1 MKHPR
6 LSEWYKNK
14 LQDKI
19 VKIKNLLIYIIPLI
33 ILIISSKLMLKGSGY
48 AHPTLRDITLVCA
61 LYIILYASKK
71 AYVWIGIPIA
81 ILYAIYTPIGLTFD
95 KPTYQYFASVIAT
108 DAIEGIEFFTQIS
121 IVNYFYAILIIIG
134 ILAFKKLC
142 SKLNIN
148 YYRNKTLMIV
158 LVIIAL
164 INQSPFEYFYNVYE
178 SATKVKEEIITLRDF
193 TKSSEWGKSTLD
205 NNQHYDD
212 YVLIIGES
220 VRRDYMGIYGYPIN
234 NTPFL
239 NRVNSTIIDG
249 LNSADNNT
257 IGSLRLM
264 LTLSDKETV
273 KPNYG
278 LNIVGLAK
286 SAGFKTYWISNQGYI
301 GQHDTPITFIAKH
314 ADVKRFNKL
323 GAFNS
328 NDESDFSLIPLFKK
342 ELTSPTQKKQK
353 RLFIIHLYGSHP
365 NPCGR
370 IEDYDNPF
378 TTKDIKYHNI
388 SCYVASINKTDEVI
402 EAIYSLLEKQ
412 YKQKDRT
419 FSVIYFADHGLSHQD
434 TEEQIKIMHGKTKYA
449 YRVPLIQL
457 SSDQVSTQYIIAK
470 KSGMM
475 FINGL
480 ASWLGI
486 SNPHLKESYHLFTP
500 ESDEEDFGL
509 SEKLEARMDDAINI
523 QEK

>member
-1 MKHPR
+1 
-6 LSEWYKNK
+6 
-14 LQDKI
+14 
-19 VKIKNLLIYIIPLI
+19 
-33 ILIISSKLMLKGSGY
+33 
-48 AHPTLRDITLVCA
+48 
-61 LYIILYASKK
+61 
-71 AYVWIGIPIA
+71 
-81 ILYAIYTPIGLTFD
+81 
-95 KPTYQYFASVIAT
+95 
-108 DAIEGIEFFTQIS
+108 
-121 IVNYFYAILIIIG
+121 
-134 ILAFKKLC
+134 
-142 SKLNIN
+142 
-148 YYRNKTLMIV
+148 MIV

-342 ELTSPTQKKQK
+342 ELTSPTQKK
-353 RLFIIHLYGSHP
+353 
-365 NPCGR
+365 
-370 IEDYDNPF
+370 
-378 TTKDIKYHNI
+378 
-388 SCYVASINKTDEVI
+388 
-402 EAIYSLLEKQ
+402 
-412 YKQKDRT
+412 
-419 FSVIYFADHGLSHQD
+419 
-434 TEEQIKIMHGKTKYA
+434 
-449 YRVPLIQL
+449 
-457 SSDQVSTQYIIAK
+457 AK
-470 KSGMM
+470 KAFYYTS
-475 FINGL
+475 L
-480 ASWLGI
+480 WL
-486 SNPHLKESYHLFTP
+486 SP
-500 ESDEEDFGL
+500 EP
-509 SEKLEARMDDAINI
+509 MWQN
-523 QEK
+523 